1 MRRLQAC
8 AFASERS
15 VYMRKLESS
24 LKSVGGEFSWTRKE
38 SEKKIKKLSSAVVP
52 ASTRE
57 EALTQEN
64 EGLCVGVPCEWP
76 SKRLTFSFS
85 ENREMYDVQ
94 TRHAQ

>member
-1 MRRLQAC
+1 
-8 AFASERS
+8 
-15 VYMRKLESS
+15 MRKMESS
-24 LKSVGGEFSWTRKE
+24 LKSVEEELSRTRKE

-64 EGLCVGVPCEWP
+64 EGLWVGVPCEWP

-94 TRHAQ
+94 TRHAGSRVDKMHAQ